1 MDPTRYA
8 LDDARDGGGA
18 LPLLDGALDP
28 RDWHLRVEFQSVSRL
43 PESGMIL
50 FTLHVYSD
58 PLPSLAR
65 EPKGAAVLRQAV
77 LALDESHR
85 RYRGMSDAWTEQVAA
100 YLARLAGKEA

>member
-1 MDPTRYA
+1 MYRCSHTTMSAMPNVK
-8 LDDARDGGGA
+8 
-18 LPLLDGALDP
+18 
-28 RDWHLRVEFQSVSRL
+28 RVEFQSVSRL

-50 FTLHVYSD
+50 FTLHAYSD